1 MGQGYSYKCKNCNY
15 TLEYLQGVG
24 FMFIMEAEKLLSDM
38 QTGKMGKRF
47 MIAANEASLPEVEH
61 SRELY
66 ICDECGELRPDMKLE
81 LRDAGKLLL
90 VKQHRCGRCRTRM
103 RIVKKNEKIKCPN
116 CGKPL
121 VIGDMLLWD

>member
-1 MGQGYSYKCKNCNY
+1 MGQGYSYRCENCNY
-15 TLEYLQGVG
+15 LIEYLQGVG
-24 FMFIMEAEKLLSDM
+24 FMFFIEAEKILADM
-38 QTGKMGKRF
+38 QSGKMGKQF
-47 MIAANEASLPEVEH
+47 MKMSNEASTPGVVH

-66 ICDECGELRPDMKLE
+66 KCDDCGELRPDMKVE

-90 VKQHRCGRCRTRM
+90 EKQHRCGKCRAKM
-103 RIVKKNEKIKCPN
+103 RVVEENEKIKCPN

>member
-1 MGQGYSYKCKNCNY
+1 MGQGYSYRCEECDY
-15 TLEYLQGVG
+15 TIEYLQGVG

-47 MIAANEASLPEVEH
+47 MTAVSAASMPEVEH

-66 ICDECGELRPDMKLE
+66 KCDSCGELRPDMKIVLS
-81 LRDAGKLLL
+81 DGGKLLIE
-90 VKQHRCGRCRTRM
+90 KQHRCGKCRAKM
-103 RIVKKNEKIKCPN
+103 RVVKHNEKIKCPN

-121 VIGDMLLWD
+121 VIGNMLMWD